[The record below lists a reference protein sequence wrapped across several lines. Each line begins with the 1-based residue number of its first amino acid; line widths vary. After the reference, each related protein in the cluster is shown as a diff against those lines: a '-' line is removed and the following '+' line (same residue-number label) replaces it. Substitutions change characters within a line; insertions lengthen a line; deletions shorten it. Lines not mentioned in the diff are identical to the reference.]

1 MIFLICDV
9 QLCFAG
15 WGSLVNFDTEE
26 HEAEDGKEVL
36 MAKIARL
43 ADEWKIIYDF
53 KPTGYQEFEYDF
65 SGCISLWMDT
75 SPSDSDDYCS
85 LEISFS
91 RLGVH
96 LDDTHDVL
104 ILSDQ
109 LPKLHEWTRVEIS
122 HVEEGGKYFLSL
134 SVGGKGYSLLYFLIT
149 LISRVYQKTL
159 FSKINYVQPTKH
171 QPGG

>member
-1 MIFLICDV
+1 
-9 QLCFAG
+9 
-15 WGSLVNFDTEE
+15 
-26 HEAEDGKEVL
+26 
-36 MAKIARL
+36 
-43 ADEWKIIYDF
+43 
-53 KPTGYQEFEYDF
+53 
-65 SGCISLWMDT
+65 MDT

-134 SVGGKGYSLLYFLIT
+134 SVGGEELGRKEWEMGRNLTDVNIYCNKRFHLPQPCFIRGLLVLD
-149 LISRVYQKTL
+149 
-159 FSKINYVQPTKH
+159 KH
-171 QPGG
+171 